1 MANKRITGPAR
12 PVAIMLKPTLGRY
25 NMKIIDNKKDY
36 YDYLAG
42 ILGVDDLVVYDRR
55 GSVILNSD
63 YNIPYNLQHCFSQ
76 KILSFDKPLEDKRYW
91 ALKSIFKRR
100 ETETAKHSYSKTWK
114 EGDIYHFVL
123 EVGYTHYRFEVER
136 WLEENN
142 RESAHVEYRLI
153 DTLKDVHKRYS
164 DVPMCII
171 PCSAQY
177 SRWSHEEQWKELNGR
192 VENPILAGTFIPGV
206 IPPTDIWN
214 ALYAYLSSLRD
225 KTFTDSRSDVQKL
238 ESAGFDKK
246 TSFRN
251 IK

>member
-1 MANKRITGPAR
+1 MNQIYFTADLHFGHSNILKHSPKRPFSDTVDIKVHDEWLLDLWKSTVDKR
-12 PVAIMLKPTLGRY
+12 DTVY
-25 NMKIIDNKKDY
+25 
-36 YDYLAG
+36 
-42 ILGVDDLVVYDRR
+42 ILGDLTFLKCENARHLLEKLPGQKFLIEGNHD
-55 GSVILNSD
+55 GSIRAYKN
-63 YNIPYNLQHCFSQ
+63 Y
-76 KILSFDKPLEDKRYW
+76 
-91 ALKSIFKRR
+91 FK
-100 ETETAKHSYSKTWK
+100 EV
-114 EGDIYHFVL
+114 YHFIL
-123 EVGYTHYRFEVER
+123 EVGYIHYRFEVER

-142 RESAHVEYRLI
+142 RESTHVEYRLI
-153 DTLKDVHKRYS
+153 DTLKDIRKRYS

-177 SRWSHEEQWKELNGR
+177 SRWSHEEQWKEREGR
-192 VENPILAGTFIPGV
+192 VTNPILAGTFIPRV

-225 KTFTDSRSDVQKL
+225 KPFTDSRSDVQKL

>member
-1 MANKRITGPAR
+1 
-12 PVAIMLKPTLGRY
+12 
-25 NMKIIDNKKDY
+25 MKIIDNKKDY

-55 GSVILNSD
+55 GSVVLNSEMTLLHGMD
-63 YNIPYNLQHCFSQ
+63 VYFSQ
-76 KILSFDKPLEDKRYW
+76 KPIYPDKQLTEKQYW
-91 ALKSIFKRR
+91 HLKSIIKQR
-100 ETETAKHSYSKTWK
+100 EAEAAKHRFGKTWK
-114 EGDIYHFVL
+114 EGEIYHFVL
-123 EVGYTHYRFEVER
+123 DVGYTHYRFEVER

-142 RESAHVEYRLI
+142 HESTHVEYRLI
-153 DTLKDVHKRYS
+153 DTLKDVHMRYS

-177 SRWSHEEQWKELNGR
+177 SRWTHEEQWKEREGR

-225 KTFTDSRSDVQKL
+225 KPFTDSRSDVQKL

>member
-1 MANKRITGPAR
+1 
-12 PVAIMLKPTLGRY
+12 
-25 NMKIIDNKKDY
+25 MKIIDNKKDY

-55 GSVILNSD
+55 GSVALGSES
-63 YNIPYNLQHCFSQ
+63 NIPYDVQYYFSQ
-76 KILSFDKPLEDKRYW
+76 KILTLDKLLEDKRYW
-91 ALKSIFKRR
+91 HLKSIIKQR
-100 ETETAKHSYSKTWK
+100 ELETSKHSYSKTWK
-114 EGDIYHFVL
+114 EGNIYHLVL
-123 EVGYTHYRFEVER
+123 EVGYNHYRFEVER

-142 RESAHVEYRLI
+142 RESAHVVYRLI
-153 DTLKDVHKRYS
+153 DILKDVRKRYS
-164 DVPMCII
+164 DAPMCII
-171 PCSAQY
+171 PCNAQY
-177 SRWSHEEQWKELNGR
+177 SRWSQEERWKELNGR

-214 ALYAYLSSLRD
+214 ALYEYLSSLRD
-225 KTFTDSRSDVQKL
+225 KPFTDSRSDVQKL